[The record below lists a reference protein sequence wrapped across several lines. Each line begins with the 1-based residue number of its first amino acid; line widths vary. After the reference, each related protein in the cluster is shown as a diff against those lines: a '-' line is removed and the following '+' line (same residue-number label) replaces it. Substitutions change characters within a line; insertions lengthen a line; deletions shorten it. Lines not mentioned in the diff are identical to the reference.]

1 MTPSI
6 IFDFDGTIGETI
18 PLALH
23 ALRKAYESMSLKPP
37 SAELLTANF
46 GPCELGLLRRLSPD
60 LGDELYARYIDE
72 YKRSHA
78 EFSPAPFPGIRD
90 LLRDLKS
97 HGIPT
102 AIVTGK
108 SMDSAEISL
117 EFYDLKDSFDI
128 VEAGGLQ
135 GSIKPEKIEKI
146 LNIWGA
152 QPQNTYYIGD
162 SVMDIDDSRKAG
174 VIPLSAAWSELA
186 DIDALARKNPEEIF
200 RSVDGFAFWLHERG
214 FLPRLA

>member
-1 MTPSI
+1 
-6 IFDFDGTIGETI
+6 
-18 PLALH
+18 
-23 ALRKAYESMSLKPP
+23 
-37 SAELLTANF
+37 
-46 GPCELGLLRRLSPD
+46 
-60 LGDELYARYIDE
+60 
-72 YKRSHA
+72 
-78 EFSPAPFPGIRD
+78 
-90 LLRDLKS
+90 
-97 HGIPT
+97 
-102 AIVTGK
+102 
-108 SMDSAEISL
+108 MDSAEISL

-146 LNIWGA
+146 LNIWGV